1 MLLRPSGIY
10 ITPSK
15 VRGYHGGPEEEVDC
29 RVAISCELKHSIF
42 RGKLPKEQ
50 ETLNRKDGAVHGT
63 LTCLLPRKIV
73 HQMVT
78 NKYYRERKSV

>member
-15 VRGYHGGPEEEVDC
+15 VREYHRGGPEEGVDC
-29 RVAISCELKHSIF
+29 HVAISCELKHSIF

-50 ETLNRKDGAVHGT
+50 ETLNRKDGAVRET
-63 LTCLLPRKIV
+63 LSCLLPRKIV

-78 NKYYRERKSV
+78 NK